1 METAQLK
8 IVSFNIWD
16 LPYWFVK
23 NRQQRMRQIA
33 AYLSTLDAE
42 IVCLQESFDVRHR
55 RFLYESLGAEKYY
68 ASDGFETTRRAPL
81 ARLDTT
87 GGLVI
92 FSKFPI
98 IHNTFI
104 PFRQFTP
111 SLIERIGHKGILE
124 ATIETPYGAI
134 QVFNTHLHKEQRF
147 FAHHIRLKQLKTI
160 LQRMQKHQHLPAIL
174 AGDFNENALMEQKK
188 WATILQSRG
197 LVHSLHFERSEYLP
211 SYRLSNPLVDT
222 WVNRVQYSR
231 RLDYILVSL
240 VENLGL
246 KVVQYEPI
254 YLTPPLSDHDP
265 VILALSPAYE

>member
-1 METAQLK
+1 MRHAQLK

-23 NRQQRMRQIA
+23 NREQRILQIA
-33 AYLSTLDAE
+33 EYLRKLDAE

-55 RFLYESLGAEKYY
+55 RFLYESLGPDKYY
-68 ASDGFETTRRAPL
+68 ASGGFEATRKAPL
-81 ARLDTT
+81 ALFDTT

-98 IHNTFI
+98 IQNTFI
-104 PFRQFTP
+104 PFNQFTP
-111 SLIERIGHKGILE
+111 SVIERIGHKGILE
-124 ATIETPYGAI
+124 ATIETPYGNI

-147 FAHHIRLKQLKTI
+147 FAHNIRVKQLKHI
-160 LQRMQKHQHLPAIL
+160 LERMQEQQHLPVIL

-188 WATILQSRG
+188 LATILQSRG
-197 LVHSLHFERSEYLP
+197 LMHSIHFERYEYMP
-211 SYRLSNPLVDT
+211 SYRLNNPLVDN
-222 WVNRVQYSR
+222 WINRVSYSR
-231 RLDYILVSL
+231 RLDYILVRL
-240 VENLGL
+240 VEKLGL

-265 VILALSPAYE
+265 VILSLSPA